1 MQNTHVDP
9 FTILMV
15 EDDAAEVIF
24 LQRAFKKAGVDITAQ
39 FVVNG
44 EEAIDYLSG
53 EGQFQ
58 DRASFPEPQLII
70 MDLKMPR
77 KDGFEVLEWF
87 RNMQE
92 GTLIPVIVLT
102 SSDLESD
109 VQQAYSLGA
118 NSYFLKPS
126 SDEDFCSMIKV
137 VYDYWAL
144 ARRPRLLT
152 ARHCS
157 TGVVRGRFRNLMARV
172 RSKSGGP

>member
-1 MQNTHVDP
+1 MDKVTSVGQTPVIYSSQLQNTRVDP

-15 EDDAAEVIF
+15 EDDAGEVLF
-24 LQRAFKKAGVDITAQ
+24 LQKAFKKTGAGIAAQ

-53 EGQFQ
+53 EGRFD
-58 DRASFPEPQLII
+58 DRASFPEPQLVI
-70 MDLKMPR
+70 MDLNMPR

-87 RNMQE
+87 RNMEE
-92 GTLIPVIVLT
+92 GALVPVIVLT

-109 VQQAYSLGA
+109 IRHAYNLGA

-144 ARRPRLLT
+144 ARRPRSLA
-152 ARHCS
+152 AR
-157 TGVVRGRFRNLMARV
+157 R
-172 RSKSGGP
+172 